1 MVASPHG
8 EKFAARLR
16 MLKERSGRGYDRLG
30 KEAGVSG
37 SSLHR
42 YCSGLSVPTDYRV
55 VHAFAKVCG
64 ASAAELR
71 ELHRLWALA
80 DADRE
85 AATAPLASRPAQNPK
100 PKTAPETPTG
110 QEPGEGAK
118 SDADPEPGG
127 GAKSD
132 ADPESGV
139 GRASGADSESGGD
152 PRAGM
157 GTKSRPGLVSGSGN
171 GLSVASGSA
180 PWSASAAGE
189 PAVAVPE
196 EAAAHDVTP
205 VGGARG
211 RPGAGR
217 PRRLR
222 VPEKP
227 SSRSAILATVAAVAL
242 VAGLVWLPGRH
253 SDGAA
258 PATGDKLL
266 YSPACKTVSMGQHDE
281 CVREVQTLLARARG
295 KLAVDGDFGP
305 ETLRR
310 LTAFQVLA
318 GLPATSVAD
327 DATRNAL
334 YAQRVSMT
342 TWSTARVARRI
353 REVFVEDPGTAVA
366 IARCASF
373 LDPLYVLPNTNGSR
387 NWGVF
392 QISDARLRDLGGTPL
407 RAFDPDWNI
416 RAAHRLWSVRH
427 DFHDWPSC
435 QAALKAT
442 SETPPE
448 ITPETTPETTPES
461 TPGPTGTAAPKS

>member
-30 KEAGVSG
+30 KEAGASG

-42 YCSGLSVPTDYRV
+42 YCSGRSVPTDYRV

-85 AATAPLASRPAQNPK
+85 AVTTPLTGRPAQNPNPNPNPE
-100 PKTAPETPTG
+100 PKAALETAT
-110 QEPGEGAK
+110 EPGADPESQLDPEPG
-118 SDADPEPGG
+118 ADPEPGVDPEP
-127 GAKSD
+127 GADSRPKATPVPD
-132 ADPESGV
+132 ADPGTEPRPVAAAVPGAVSEDGSPV
-139 GRASGADSESGGD
+139 DPAPRGR
-152 PRAGM
+152 
-157 GTKSRPGLVSGSGN
+157 
-171 GLSVASGSA
+171 SA
-180 PWSASAAGE
+180 P
-189 PAVAVPE
+189 AVG
-196 EAAAHDVTP
+196 EAAVEDVTP
-205 VGGARG
+205 AGGTTAGDTQAGGTTAGETQAGGVRG
-211 RPGAGR
+211 RAGR
-217 PRRLR
+217 SGRFRM
-222 VPEKP
+222 PEKP
-227 SSRSAILATVAAVAL
+227 SSRAAILAAVAAVAL
-242 VAGLVWLPGRH
+242 LAGLVWLPGTD
-253 SDGAA
+253 SGGAA
-258 PATGDKLL
+258 RVAGDELL
-266 YSPACKTVSMGQHDE
+266 YSPACGTVSMGQHDE
-281 CVREVQTLLARARG
+281 CVREVQTLLARAEG

-318 GLPATSVAD
+318 GLPATSVVD
-327 DATRNAL
+327 DATKKAL

-342 TWSTARVARRI
+342 TWSPARVARRI

-416 RAAHRLWSVRH
+416 RAAHRLWGVRH

-442 SETPPE
+442 
-448 ITPETTPETTPES
+448 PES
-461 TPGPTGTAAPKS
+461 TPEPTPTATPKS